1 MRDSFKNID
10 CESLWGDFRMK
21 LKTIC
26 NIALFVLCVS
36 GIVINYFFEQ
46 YKILSIAC
54 LLGIGVIAIIKERV
68 KLKDK
73 WEAWWIQIIF

>member
-1 MRDSFKNID
+1 MN
-10 CESLWGDFRMK
+10 

-36 GIVINYFFEQ
+36 GIVINHFFEQ

-73 WEAWWIQIIF
+73 

>member
-1 MRDSFKNID
+1 
-10 CESLWGDFRMK
+10 MK

-36 GIVINYFFEQ
+36 GIVVNHLFEQ

-54 LLGIGVIAIIKERV
+54 VLGIGVIAFIKERV
-68 KLKDK
+68 ELKDK
-73 WEAWWIQIIF
+73 GEA

>member
-1 MRDSFKNID
+1 
-10 CESLWGDFRMK
+10 MK

-26 NIALFVLCVS
+26 NIALFVLGVS
-36 GIVINYFFEQ
+36 GIVINHFFEQ
-46 YKILSIAC
+46 YKTLSIAC

-73 WEAWWIQIIF
+73 

>member
-1 MRDSFKNID
+1 
-10 CESLWGDFRMK
+10 MK

-36 GIVINYFFEQ
+36 GIVVNHFFEQ

-54 LLGIGVIAIIKERV
+54 VLGIGVIALIKERV
-68 KLKDK
+68 ELKGK
-73 WEAWWIQIIF
+73 GEA

>member
-1 MRDSFKNID
+1 
-10 CESLWGDFRMK
+10 MK

-36 GIVINYFFEQ
+36 VIVINHFFEQ

-54 LLGIGVIAIIKERV
+54 WLGIAVIAIIKERV
-68 KLKDK
+68 NLKDK
-73 WEAWWIQIIF
+73 

>member
-1 MRDSFKNID
+1 
-10 CESLWGDFRMK
+10 MK

-26 NIALFVLCVS
+26 NIALFVLGVS
-36 GIVINYFFEQ
+36 GIVINHFFEQ

-68 KLKDK
+68 NLKDK
-73 WEAWWIQIIF
+73 

>member
-1 MRDSFKNID
+1 
-10 CESLWGDFRMK
+10 MK

-26 NIALFVLCVS
+26 NIALFVLGVS
-36 GIVINYFFEQ
+36 GIVINHFFEQ
-46 YKILSIAC
+46 YKILSSAC

-73 WEAWWIQIIF
+73 